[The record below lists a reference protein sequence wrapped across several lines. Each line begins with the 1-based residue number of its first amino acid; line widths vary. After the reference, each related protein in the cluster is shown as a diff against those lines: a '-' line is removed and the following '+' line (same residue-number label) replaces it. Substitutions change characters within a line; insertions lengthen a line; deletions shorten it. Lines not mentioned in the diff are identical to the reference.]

1 METTEIEKKLYHFD
15 QWEYAETMKKHE
27 KMLPELNNLVD
38 SYRNLEFKKPF
49 DKRAII
55 QSMENTPQYL
65 EGLKAELLIDFAKL
79 PAVAQNVFRV
89 EVCKKIRKF
98 AEKVKEVK
106 ESAKAWKFHSR
117 YRHPVDF
124 SLFEVDKSGKIILSD
139 ASKKLLKE
147 QSSMYI
153 ENETQQRI
161 VSLMAE
167 VNERFNV
174 ISGILKRNGITTTLW
189 PETPERRGV
198 FVIKDECNYNLKPEI
213 LMRIKNV

>member
-1 METTEIEKKLYHFD
+1 METEVKKELYHFD
-15 QWEYAETMKKHE
+15 RWEYGAILKKHE
-27 KMLPELNNLVD
+27 KMLPELNGLAEC
-38 SYRNLEFKKPF
+38 YRNLEFKKPF

-55 QSMENTPQYL
+55 QSMENTTEFMQ
-65 EGLKAELLIDFAKL
+65 ELKAELLIDFAKL

-89 EVCKKIRKF
+89 EVTKKIRKF
-98 AEKVKEVK
+98 AEKIQAVKK
-106 ESAKAWKFHSR
+106 SAKAWEFHPR
-117 YRHPVDF
+117 YRHPIDF

-153 ENETQQRI
+153 ETELQQRI

-198 FVIKDECNYNLKPEI
+198 FTIKDECNYNLKPEI

>member
-15 QWEYAETMKKHE
+15 QWEYAETLKKHE
-27 KMLPELNNLVD
+27 KMLPELNGLAECYKD
-38 SYRNLEFKKPF
+38 SEFKKPF

-55 QSMENTPQYL
+55 QSMENTTEFMQEL
-65 EGLKAELLIDFAKL
+65 TKDLLKDFEKL
-79 PAVAQNVFRV
+79 PSIAQNVFRE
-89 EVCKKIRKF
+89 EVTKKIRKF
-98 AEKVKEVK
+98 EEKVKEVR
-106 ESAKAWKFHSR
+106 ESAKAREFHSR
-117 YRHPVDF
+117 YRHPIDF

-153 ENETQQRI
+153 ETEVQQR
-161 VSLMAE
+161 VVTLMDE

-198 FVIKDECNYNLKPEI
+198 FTIKENCNYQLKPEI
-213 LMRIKNV
+213 LRRIKNV